1 MPPMISTAILPGPAG
16 RVLLDDLRLLQ
27 RDPLS
32 MLRDNA
38 RRYGD
43 IVHYSLGPWKVFL
56 LNHPDAIQHV
66 LQTNNRNYSKDTFQ
80 YNMLSSITGKGLL
93 TSDGEF
99 WLHQRRLIQPAFH
112 RRQVLAFSTLMT
124 DAAVRMLG
132 RWDKTFSNDETID
145 LDAEMMRL
153 ALEIVGQALFT
164 VDLSNEAN
172 ELAGA
177 VLTALDHII
186 HKARNPIGLPE
197 SFPSARN
204 RRYRAALQKMNT
216 SVSQLIQ
223 ARRKNLS
230 AAQDGDRGDHM
241 DLLTL
246 MLSARDERTG
256 VGMSEQQLRDE
267 ILTLIIAG
275 HETVASALTWTWY
288 LLSQHPGFQSR
299 LQDELASSLQGRIPT
314 ALDLPNLPFT
324 RMVFEEA
331 LRLYPPAWIITRKSL
346 NDDRITCG
354 YDFRIPPGALVVI
367 SPYLIHRHSD
377 YWENPDQFDPSRFS
391 EGSTAAR
398 PRYVFIPFG
407 GGPRLCIGEYFATVE
422 AQLVL
427 ATVSQH
433 YRLELVPGQ
442 QVDPEPLVT
451 LRPRH
456 GLRMKLVRKSC

>member
-1 MPPMISTAILPGPAG
+1 MISTAILPGPSG
-16 RVLLDDLRLLQ
+16 RTLLDDLRLLQ
-27 RDPLS
+27 RDPLT
-32 MLRDNA
+32 MLKDNA

-99 WLHQRRLIQPAFH
+99 WLHQRRMIQPAFH
-112 RRQVLAFSTLMT
+112 RRQILAFSSLMT
-124 DAAVRMLG
+124 DAAVRMLQ
-132 RWDKTFSNDETID
+132 RWDKTFRNDETID

-164 VDLSNEAN
+164 VDLSDEAN

-204 RRYRAALQKMNT
+204 RRYQAALQKMNT

-223 ARRKNLS
+223 TRRQNLS
-230 AAQDGDRGDHM
+230 AVPGGDRGDHM

-246 MLSARDERTG
+246 MLAARDERTG

-288 LLSQHPGFQSR
+288 LLSQHPGVQSQ
-299 LQDELASSLQGRIPT
+299 LQEEHTSSLQGRIPT
-314 ALDLPNLPFT
+314 ALDLPKLPFT

-367 SPYLIHRHSD
+367 SPYLIHRHPD
-377 YWENPDQFDPSRFS
+377 YWENPDQFDPARFS

-398 PRYVFIPFG
+398 PRHVFIPFG

-433 YRLELVPGQ
+433 YQLELVPGQ

-451 LRPRH
+451 LRPRQ

>member
-1 MPPMISTAILPGPAG
+1 MPPMISTAILPGPSG

-93 TSDGEF
+93 TSDGEL

-112 RRQVLAFSTLMT
+112 RRQILAFSTLMT

-132 RWDKTFSNDETID
+132 RWDKTFRNDETID

-164 VDLSNEAN
+164 VDLSDEAN

-197 SFPSARN
+197 RFPSARN

-223 ARRKNLS
+223 TRRQNLR
-230 AAQDGDRGDHM
+230 AAPDGDRGNHM

-288 LLSQHPGFQSR
+288 LLSQHPGVQSR
-299 LQDELASSLQGRIPT
+299 LQEELASSLQGRIPT

-367 SPYLIHRHSD
+367 SPYLIHRHPD

-398 PRYVFIPFG
+398 PRHVFIPFG